1 MRPGSCGT
9 KGIGAFRVSLPEAP
23 LLGGSNSYL
32 PSNPPGVH
40 KLGQNQKPPPRA
52 ARARLHRGPRPGVV
66 MGEALLPG
74 ACSPAKPD
82 SSGPSSREPIWGKE
96 PVPKGRPSTGG
107 RGQ

>member
-40 KLGQNQKPPPRA
+40 KLGKTKNHHP
-52 ARARLHRGPRPGVV
+52 GPQ
-66 MGEALLPG
+66 E
-74 ACSPAKPD
+74 PD
-82 SSGPSSREPIWGKE
+82 STEAP
-96 PVPKGRPSTGG
+96 G
-107 RGQ
+107 RGW